1 MKKELPEKNSIISL
15 TDMRSLYS
23 IGDLVVLKE
32 SCRTAN
38 NKYKKDEMFLV
49 YEVSETIVR
58 LNNEKGNLTIH
69 RFLKHMIEKA

>member
-1 MKKELPEKNSIISL
+1 MKKELPENNVLSL
-15 TDMRSLYS
+15 TDMRTLYS
-23 IGDLVVLKE
+23 IGDLVILKE
-32 SCRTAN
+32 SCRTAK

-49 YEVSETIVR
+49 YGVSETIVK

>member
-1 MKKELPEKNSIISL
+1 MKKELPENNVLSL
-15 TDMRSLYS
+15 IDMTNLYS
-23 IGDLVVLKE
+23 IGDLVTLKE
-32 SCRTAN
+32 SCKTAK

-49 YEVSETIVR
+49 YDVSETTVR

>member
-1 MKKELPEKNSIISL
+1 MKKELPENKVLSL
-15 TDMRSLYS
+15 IDMTNLYS
-23 IGDLVVLKE
+23 IGDLVTLKE
-32 SCRTAN
+32 SCKTAK

-49 YEVSETIVR
+49 YDVSETTVR